1 MATSKNEM
9 LDALLA
15 RMDAA
20 LEKGEKL
27 PWQKPWEPI
36 YGDKSAPHNPLSDR
50 PYSPQNML
58 LLLSAAMEKGYDD
71 PRWVGYQQAKKE
83 GWQVRQGEKASYIY
97 SPVIK
102 TEIDEKTGK
111 EETRAVAYRATAV
124 FNAAQIDGI
133 PPLAIV
139 PESERKPHTAEL
151 DAITRQMG
159 VTIAHG
165 GNEAFYT
172 PTHDRIQMPSR
183 DAFHDQHGYDAT
195 KAHELSHA
203 TGHESRLNRESLKQ
217 YASTKGRA
225 AEEMTAEIGSYL
237 LSTRLGVPFMGNS
250 PDMTDVQHAS
260 YLVAWGKD
268 LTQEE
273 RRTAVANGIKAAT
286 ELEKY
291 LELARENGLVR
302 GQDQAIEQGQEQ
314 SLSEAKAAL
323 DLPRHTTLVLTPR
336 TDLHPRNGDDE
347 RYVPVNM
354 TSGRI
359 EQVEHKA
366 RELTMTTIDG
376 EKVSVKVP
384 DGLSFCN
391 FKDSGDY
398 EKDLDKF
405 FGLKGKDVDIR
416 VPNEKSLIIFDRAT
430 GAELYNGISDR
441 PRTPY
446 FIMQSARVEYGSNGK
461 TFYTHPDGGERKEL
475 ESVTGKL
482 KAIYDTHAL
491 EIQQK
496 NGQPI
501 MVFSS
506 GSPVNPDGS
515 ETDMNRYR
523 GLIGKEV
530 TVKPKERGLDVAE
543 VFRKAPSRDK
553 GMER

>member
-15 RMDAA
+15 RVDAA

-50 PYSPQNML
+50 PYSPANAL

-83 GWQVRQGEKASYIY
+83 GWQVRQGEKASHVY

-102 TEIDEKTGK
+102 TEIDDKTGK
-111 EETRAVAYRATAV
+111 EETRAVAYRATAI

-139 PESERKPHTAEL
+139 PESERKPKTAEL
-151 DAITRQMG
+151 DAIAGQMG
-159 VTIAHG
+159 VGISHG
-165 GNEAFYT
+165 GDSAFYS
-172 PTHDRIQMPSR
+172 PHHDRIQMPSR
-183 DAFHDQHGYDAT
+183 DNFLDQHGYDAT

-203 TGHESRLNRESLKQ
+203 TGHESRLNRDSLKQ
-217 YASTKGRA
+217 YTSIKGRA

-237 LSTRLGVPFMGNS
+237 LSTRLGVPFMGNN
-250 PDMTDVQHAS
+250 PDMTDDQHAA
-260 YLVAWGKD
+260 YLATWGKD
-268 LTQEE
+268 LTPDE
-273 RRTAVANGIKAAT
+273 RRAAVANGIKAVT
-286 ELEKY
+286 ELEKQ
-291 LELARENGLVR
+291 LELARENGLVL
-302 GQDQAIEQGQEQ
+302 GQDQAIEQGQDHT
-314 SLSEAKAAL
+314 LPEAKAAL

-336 TDLHPRNGDDE
+336 TDLPPRTSDGE

-354 TSGRI
+354 ASGRI

-366 RELTMTTIDG
+366 RELTMTTLDG
-376 EKVSVKVP
+376 EKVAVLVP

-391 FKDSGDY
+391 FSESGDH

-416 VPNEKSLIIFDRAT
+416 MPNEKGLIVFDRAT
-430 GAELYNGISDR
+430 GDDLYSGISDR
-441 PRTPY
+441 ARTPY
-446 FIMQSARVEYGSNGK
+446 YLMESARVGQDGK
-461 TFYTHPDGGERKEL
+461 TFYTYPEGEGRKEL
-475 ESVTGKL
+475 NAVTGKL

-491 EIQQK
+491 EIQTK
-496 NGQPI
+496 NGQPPL
-501 MVFSS
+501 MVYST
-506 GSPVNPDGS
+506 GSPVVPDGS

-523 GLIGKEV
+523 GLVGKTI

-543 VFRKAPSRDK
+543 IFRKPPSRDK